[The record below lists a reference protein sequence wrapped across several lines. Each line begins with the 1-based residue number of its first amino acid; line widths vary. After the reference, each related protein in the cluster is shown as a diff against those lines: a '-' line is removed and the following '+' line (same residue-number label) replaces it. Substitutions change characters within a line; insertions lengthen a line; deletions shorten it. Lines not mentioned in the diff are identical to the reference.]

1 VETEGT
7 NNLSKAGSQ
16 YGVFS
21 SLFYFIIMVRVG
33 SIPTMIAES
42 NLSRLI
48 ITRAVTWMAYFE
60 D

>member
-1 VETEGT
+1 
-7 NNLSKAGSQ
+7 
-16 YGVFS
+16 
-21 SLFYFIIMVRVG
+21 MVRVG

>member
-1 VETEGT
+1 MVGSTNPHWIGTTQKVVETEGT

-33 SIPTMIAES
+33 SIPIMIAK
-42 NLSRLI
+42 
-48 ITRAVTWMAYFE
+48 
-60 D
+60 